1 MKVVRVENY
10 AEMTEV
16 LLKIFTE
23 QIQNKPDSVLSFTTG
38 KTPEKFLDG
47 LAQKINQGLDVSNC
61 VFLNLDEYVGRRDQ
75 PYSVYSFMQEHLYQK
90 IDKKPRE
97 IHMMNAQAADFNAEL
112 ERYAEVLKKHP
123 RDIQLLGLGTNGHIG
138 ANEPGTPFDS
148 SLFVAKSE
156 ESTREATRSFYGLSR
171 EETPSMMY
179 TMGFQEIMEAD
190 HVILAASGISK
201 AEAVKA
207 VIEGKITEQVPASF
221 LRTHKNFTFI
231 IDKDAASLLEEKKW
245 SFVSTWRMSEEGIRE
260 GIYTLQRGG
269 NIQQA
274 AVNAVKIVE
283 NDERFTS
290 VGYGG
295 LPNREGKTELDAA
308 FMDGDM
314 LQAGGVMAVSRIK
327 NPIEAAFLLSGYKRN
342 CFLAGKGAE
351 QFAKSKGL
359 DLEDRTSPSAKRAY
373 EHASFSPEE
382 LENQEA
388 YSGHDTVCVIG
399 RDDAGK
405 MVCAVS
411 TSGLFLKH
419 PGRVGDSP
427 MIGSGFYAD
436 SDIGAAAA
444 TGVGEEIMRGCLSF
458 AVTEFMRQGLPVQ
471 KACEAALERHKRK
484 IERMGK
490 ESASMSVIAMDAEGN
505 IGAATN
511 LPVFPFVAGKTDGE
525 LRIMAAVP
533 ENGRMKIFEP
543 EKEWWKQYEGD

>member
-10 AEMTEV
+10 AEMTDV

-23 QIQNKPDSVLSFTTG
+23 QIEKKPDSVLSFTTG

-47 LAQKINQGLDVSNC
+47 LAEKINQGLDVSRC

-90 IDKKPRE
+90 IDKKPGE
-97 IHMMNAQAADFNAEL
+97 IHMMNAQASDPGAEL
-112 ERYAEVLKKHP
+112 ERYGEILKRHH

-148 SLFVAKSE
+148 SLFVAKSC
-156 ESTREATRSFYGLSR
+156 ESTREATRSFYGLSE

-190 HVILAASGISK
+190 QVILAASGASK

-207 VIEGKITEQVPASF
+207 VIEGKVTEQVPASF
-221 LRTHKNFTFI
+221 LKMHRNFTFI
-231 IDKDAASLLEEKKW
+231 IDKEAASLLEEKKW
-245 SFVSTWRMSEEGIRE
+245 SFISTWKMSEEGIRE
-260 GIYTLQRGG
+260 GIFRLQSGESIGR
-269 NIQQA
+269 A
-274 AVNAVKIVE
+274 AVEAVKMVE
-283 NDERFTS
+283 DDERFTS

-295 LPNREGKTELDAA
+295 LPNREGITELDAA
-308 FMDGDM
+308 FMDGDK

-327 NPIEAAFLLSGYKRN
+327 NPIEAAYLLSGYKRN

-351 QFAKSKGL
+351 QFAGSKGL
-359 DLEDRTSPSAKRAY
+359 DLADRTSPNAKKAY
-373 EHASFSPEE
+373 EEASFDPEE

-405 MVCAVS
+405 VVCAVS

-436 SDIGAAAA
+436 SRTGAAAA
-444 TGVGEEIMRGCLSF
+444 TGVGEEIMRGCLSM
-458 AVTEFMRQGLPVQ
+458 AVIELMRQGFAVQ
-471 KACEAALERHKRK
+471 EACEVALERHRRR
-484 IERMGK
+484 IEQAGK
-490 ESASMSVIAMDAEGN
+490 ESASMSVIAMDTKGN

-511 LPVFPFVAGKTDGE
+511 LPAFPFVAGKTDGE
-525 LRIMAAVP
+525 LRVMAALP

-543 EKEWWKQYEGD
+543 EEEWWKQYDGD